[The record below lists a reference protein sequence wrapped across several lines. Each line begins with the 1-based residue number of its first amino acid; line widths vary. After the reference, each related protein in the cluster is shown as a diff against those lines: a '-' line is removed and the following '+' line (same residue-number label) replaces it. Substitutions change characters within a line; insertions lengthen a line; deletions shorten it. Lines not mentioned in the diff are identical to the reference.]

1 MNRHAA
7 KAAKGSGSREP
18 GACVDALARV
28 TLDAAFEVHRRLG
41 PGFLEAVYEQALA
54 IELGLRG
61 IAFERQLAIAV
72 KYKGHSVGEA
82 RLDLLV
88 ARELIVEI
96 KAVEQLVPVHMAQVI
111 SYLRAT
117 ALPLA
122 LLITFNVAQLRLGIR
137 RVVLCSQPQVLGDLG
152 GVAVPL
158 APRLSEPDAVDPTS
172 PKLTEAQSDP
182 GADAR

>member
-18 GACVDALARV
+18 GACVDALARA

-41 PGFLEAVYEQALA
+41 PGFSEAVYEQALA

-88 ARELIVEI
+88 ARELI
-96 KAVEQLVPVHMAQVI
+96 
-111 SYLRAT
+111 
-117 ALPLA
+117 
-122 LLITFNVAQLRLGIR
+122 TFNVAQLRLGIR
-137 RVVLCSQPQVLGDLG
+137 RVVLCSQPQILGDLG

-182 GADAR
+182 CADAR